1 MNTYFYAPKEDI
13 YHRLCWRQQYNKKWR
28 LDFKNFIQFSK
39 KYNIDVIVGIA
50 PGLDYNF
57 NELHDISGDNKNSD
71 FQILLKKAK
80 QLLEDGANSIAL
92 MLDDIPN
99 DFKNKFGVDV
109 SEGTYHGI
117 LANKL
122 SNELRQNIF
131 FVPRIYADELIK
143 DDPIYLKDLSNILS
157 PKIKIFPIEEY
168 FLTQIQIKRN
178 KNTYVPI
185 KGSV

>member
-1 MNTYFYAPKEDI
+1 MKNSQNKIIGYIEGYYGRLLSWKNRKSIIKSLHKNKMNTYFYAPKEDI
-13 YHRLCWRQQYNKKWR
+13 CHRLCWRQQYNKKWR
-28 LDFKNFIQFSK
+28 LSFKNFIQFSK

-57 NELHDISGDNKNSD
+57 NELHDISGDNQNYD
-71 FQILLKKAK
+71 FQLLLKKAK

-99 DFKNKFGVDV
+99 DFKKKFGVNV

-122 SNELRQNIF
+122 SEELEENIF
-131 FVPRIYADELIK
+131 F
-143 DDPIYLKDLSNILS
+143 ILS
-157 PKIKIFPIEEY
+157 
-168 FLTQIQIKRN
+168 
-178 KNTYVPI
+178 
-185 KGSV
+185 S